1 MLIDEDWVSVRVHDN
16 EARWPRCR
24 LVCLLLQ
31 LHSLGLELPLQVAD
45 VRKRRTLSV
54 AIPAGVEGEDVFLEH
69 PLKEPDG
76 VVAVFQDH
84 QFCEASP
91 ANTLKPSFS

>member
-31 LHSLGLELPLQVAD
+31 LHSLSLELAL
-45 VRKRRTLSV
+45 
-54 AIPAGVEGEDVFLEH
+54 
-69 PLKEPDG
+69 
-76 VVAVFQDH
+76 
-84 QFCEASP
+84 
-91 ANTLKPSFS
+91 